1 MKVLSCVL
9 LASSY
14 LQNNQN
20 IAYGFNVKGLSTL
33 RQTHKP
39 IFNTQLTRAVTS
51 LGSFVNN
58 DEINAEID
66 RTLFFN
72 R

>member
-1 MKVLSCVL
+1 MKLFSCVL

-14 LQNNQN
+14 LHQN

-66 RTLFFN
+66 RTLF
-72 R
+72 